1 MFDLDIA
8 EQAQRNTYFR
18 QVLSTGQHSQVVV
31 MCIPPGGEIGDEV
44 HETVDQVLIF
54 VEGVGEAILD
64 GERGAVLPGR
74 LVFVPAGTR
83 PQLHQHRVGGH
94 APVHD
99 LRASR
104 EHAPGTVHRT
114 KARRRRAPRACRSR
128 PTAELAG
135 TRLRHPP
142 LAASAASGPRRTAI
156 ARREL
161 RPASGTLTA

>member
-8 EQAQRNTYFR
+8 EQAQRNTFFR

-54 VEGVGEAILD
+54 VEGVGEAILN

-83 PQLHQHRVGGH
+83 HNFVNTGSVDMRLYTIY
-94 APVHD
+94 APP
-99 LRASR
+99 

-114 KARRRRAPRACRSR
+114 KAEADAVEGALEGAL
-128 PTAELAG
+128 TAELAD
-135 TRLRHPP
+135 TRLAGVHR
-142 LAASAASGPRRTAI
+142 
-156 ARREL
+156 
-161 RPASGTLTA
+161 

>member
-54 VEGVGEAILD
+54 VEGVGEAILN
-64 GERGAVLPGR
+64 GEHGAVLPGR

-83 PQLHQHRVGGH
+83 HNFINTGSVDMRLYTIYSP
-94 APVHD
+94 P
-99 LRASR
+99 

-114 KARRRRAPRACRSR
+114 KAEADAAEGLLEGAL
-128 PTAELAG
+128 TAELAD
-135 TRLRHPP
+135 TRLAGVHR
-142 LAASAASGPRRTAI
+142 
-156 ARREL
+156 
-161 RPASGTLTA
+161 